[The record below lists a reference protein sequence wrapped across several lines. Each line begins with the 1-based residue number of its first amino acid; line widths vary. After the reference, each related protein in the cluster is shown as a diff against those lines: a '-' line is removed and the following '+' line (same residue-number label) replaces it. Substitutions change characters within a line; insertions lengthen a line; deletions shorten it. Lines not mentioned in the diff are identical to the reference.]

1 MDARMQEM
9 NHALRN
15 VAYFCKSFA
24 LNSNWRTV
32 LYIQS
37 TYVVE
42 KEKKTFSSY
51 KVDVIIITNLG
62 KDDSNS

>member
-1 MDARMQEM
+1 MQEM
-9 NHALRN
+9 NHALRS
-15 VAYFCKSFA
+15 VAYFCKSFI
-24 LNSNWRTV
+24 LHWTQRRTV

-42 KEKKTFSSY
+42 KRKENISFY
-51 KVDVIIITNLG
+51 KVDVKIITNLG